1 MYPPKHHL
9 DSDLDHIYQ
18 VIESFPLATLIS
30 RTETDVAITQV
41 PLILDRTRGENGVLI
56 GHIDKNNPHIKYL
69 DHANINVLFNGP
81 QAYISPTVYST
92 SQLPTW
98 NYITVEIK
106 GKAKI
111 IDSGDHV
118 IDSLIR
124 MAESLETT
132 DKPYVLDR
140 DDKKMQALINYI
152 VGFEIEI
159 TEVTGRFKL
168 SQDKSSKDTELAKQH
183 LIKHNQKDYSNL
195 LNTLLDKS

>member
-41 PLILDRTRGENGVLI
+41 PLILDRTRGEKGVLI
-56 GHIDKNNPHIKYL
+56 GHIDKNNPHVKHL
-69 DHANINVLFNGP
+69 DLTNISVMFNGP

-111 IDSGDHV
+111 SDSGDHV
-118 IDSLIR
+118 IDSLIH
-124 MAESLETT
+124 MAEFLETT

-159 TEVTGRFKL
+159 TELVGRFKL

-183 LIKHNQKDYSNL
+183 LIKHNQKDHSNL